1 MKIGKKAKSRAK
13 IIVQY
18 ALTRIGDED
27 SVFTRWD
34 RCISVLEAFRFNRN
48 ARTLSLDR
56 TVPLSQKQADFLGVV
71 ESAAGESVPE
81 GFDTLLGG
89 VIIEDLWDAI
99 SLIRDALRKG
109 FYARTGQVDVTII
122 SSESLSEP
130 DRQKLAQT
138 LSGSM
143 GNRRIKA
150 NWRTDPGLI
159 AGLVVQS
166 GTHVWDG
173 SLKGRLNQLKKELLD
188 WA

>member
-1 MKIGKKAKSRAK
+1 MKIGKKARSRAK
-13 IIVQY
+13 NIVQY

-27 SVFTRWD
+27 SAFTRWD
-34 RCISVLEAFRFNRN
+34 RSIEVLETFRFNRR

-56 TVPLSQKQADFLGVV
+56 SVLLSQKQADFIGIV
-71 ESAAGESVPE
+71 ESSSGESAPE
-81 GFDTLLGG
+81 GFDILLGG
-89 VIIEDLWDAI
+89 LILEDLWDALP
-99 SLIRDALRKG
+99 LIRAGIRKE
-109 FYARTGQVDVTII
+109 FYTRTGQVDVTIT
-122 SSESLSEP
+122 SSEILSDP
-130 DRQKLAQT
+130 DRQKLTQT

-143 GNRRIKA
+143 GNRRVKA
-150 NWRTDPGLI
+150 HWNTDPGLI